1 MATSAL
7 RIEVWRN
14 EVASATTFTPDSS
27 TSPSSSPPSS
37 TVPPDHPPTNKRASL
52 TKFLK
57 WKRTSSHEKE
67 FRDFETTA
75 MYDVVTRKDKS
86 ARDKEADNPE
96 GEENGEII
104 EGGSKGEE
112 KGLMAR
118 IGRLER
124 AARLL
129 GGDKVKEGEG

>member
-1 MATSAL
+1 
-7 RIEVWRN
+7 
-14 EVASATTFTPDSS
+14 
-27 TSPSSSPPSS
+27 
-37 TVPPDHPPTNKRASL
+37 
-52 TKFLK
+52 
-57 WKRTSSHEKE
+57 
-67 FRDFETTA
+67 